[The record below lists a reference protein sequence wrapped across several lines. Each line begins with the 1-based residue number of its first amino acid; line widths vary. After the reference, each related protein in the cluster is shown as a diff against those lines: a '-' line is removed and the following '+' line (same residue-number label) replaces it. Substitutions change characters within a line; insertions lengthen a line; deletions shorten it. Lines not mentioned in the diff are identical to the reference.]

1 MVMVGCGSEDRG
13 ADGDFDDEGHG
24 GNGGVLKME
33 FCHS

>member
-1 MVMVGCGSEDRG
+1 MVGCGSEDRG
-13 ADGDFDDEGHG
+13 ADGDGDFDGEGHG